1 MNKKKLWLSL
11 LPVYTL
17 ILACF
22 LIAGIGGSRAISVI
36 SENAPLTERKRI
48 VIDPG
53 HGGIDGG
60 ATSCTGVLESK
71 INLEIALRVNDML
84 HLLGVDTVMTR
95 TTDTSLH
102 TQGNTIAAQK
112 VSDLKE
118 RVKMASDSANAMLV
132 SIHQNNF
139 TDSRYSGAQVF
150 CSPNAESMDIATR
163 MQDAFVKTINL
174 GSNRKSKRGE
184 GIYLLQKVTIPA
196 ILVECGFL
204 SNHAEEAKLRSE
216 EYQKEVAAVIAC
228 VSSTYLHA
236 TQ

>member
-118 RVKMASDSANAMLV
+118 RVKIASDSANAMLV

-150 CSPNAESMDIATR
+150 YSPNSESMEFAAK
-163 MQDAFVKTINL
+163 MQDSFVKTINL

>member
-174 GSNRKSKRGE
+174 GSNRKCKRGE

>member
-11 LPVYTL
+11 LPVYAL

-150 CSPNAESMDIATR
+150 YSPNSESMEFAAK
-163 MQDAFVKTINL
+163 MQDSFVKTINL